1 MRHEASCVPRLAPR
15 SDPSSHAGLVQRN
28 SCTYY
33 SARVPLPQP
42 WRRPHRTS
50 MLDLPGLRH
59 GRALLAAALASA
71 AAWIAAACSTPSSG
85 VDGGDLLGVFEQD
98 AGAAAADGGQPR
110 PSAARQDAGARAAG
124 PASAAAPPTKPPE
137 ARPPSEGS
145 CVAEQ
150 GRPGRELRK
159 TLGRPPCRGAQVL
172 ETRDA
177 EGSPRYACV
186 IAPSGVETRAP
197 LPLIVF
203 FHADGDNPT
212 SVDKETGLR
221 KLGATWNLTG
231 DPAHAGFIVLAPQ
244 GRAFKTPSQAERE
257 RGAKMYTA
265 TAPFD
270 VEFTGEGNVD
280 VATVDAFVDQLLE
293 KKLVDRRRIYALGGS
308 YGGHMAATYAMMRA
322 DRVAAFATFGSDA
335 PPAELGVLG
344 PPRPR
349 WPSTARAT
357 TCSRVSRSSGGCA
370 RATRSPRTPRSCA
383 STRPAGTSPTARS
396 GTAAPRRRAPS
407 TTRAGRS
414 RARPTCSASSPGHV
428 LALGA
433 DAAAAEAAERPRT
446 QTDTSAR

>member
-1 MRHEASCVPRLAPR
+1 MPR
-15 SDPSSHAGLVQRN
+15 SR
-28 SCTYY
+28 
-33 SARVPLPQP
+33 
-42 WRRPHRTS
+42 
-50 MLDLPGLRH
+50 PGLRARRSWAPGLPGPRR
-59 GRALLAAALASA
+59 GRAPVAAALAGA
-71 AAWIAAACSTPSSG
+71 AALLAAACSTPSSG
-85 VDGGDLLGVFEQD
+85 VDGGDLLGVFERD
-98 AGAAAADGGQPR
+98 AGAAAADGGQPQ
-110 PSAARQDAGARAAG
+110 PAAARQDAGARATG
-124 PASAAAPPTKPPE
+124 PASAAAPPPKPPA

-221 KLGATWNLTG
+221 KLAATWNLTG

-257 RGAKMYTA
+257 RGTKTYTA
-265 TAPFD
+265 IAPFD

-293 KKLVDRRRIYALGGS
+293 KKLVDRRRIYALGAS

-322 DRVAAFATFGSDA
+322 DRVAAFATFGSSA
-335 PPAELGVLG
+335 PPAEWACPG
-344 PPRPR
+344 PPPPAMAIYRACDDMFSCESVERWLRARDALSAHTSFLRLDEAGRDEPHCAFRNRCSAKKGAINHAR
-349 WPSTARAT
+349 WPK
-357 TCSRVSRSSGGCA
+357 SREPDLLRFFA
-370 RATRSPRTPRSCA
+370 
-383 STRPAGTSPTARS
+383 
-396 GTAAPRRRAPS
+396 
-407 TTRAGRS
+407 
-414 RARPTCSASSPGHV
+414 GHV
-428 LALGA
+428 LAIGP
-433 DAAAAEAAERPRT
+433 DATTTDSAPERPRT
-446 QTDTSAR
+446 QTDANAR

>member
-1 MRHEASCVPRLAPR
+1 MPRPR
-15 SDPSSHAGLVQRN
+15 PGPR
-28 SCTYY
+28 
-33 SARVPLPQP
+33 AR
-42 WRRPHRTS
+42 RTS
-50 MLDLPGLRH
+50 TPAPPGPRRLRA
-59 GRALLAAALASA
+59 ALVAALAGAAAWLAAACS
-71 AAWIAAACSTPSSG
+71 ACSTPSSS
-85 VDGGDLLGVFEQD
+85 VDGGDLLGVFERD
-98 AGAAAADGGQPR
+98 AGAAAADGGQPT
-110 PSAARQDAGARAAG
+110 AARQDAGARATG
-124 PASAAAPPTKPPE
+124 PANAAATPQKPPA

-244 GRAFKTPSQAERE
+244 GRAFKTPSQAERV
-257 RGAKMYTA
+257 RGTKMYTPI
-265 TAPFD
+265 APFD
-270 VEFTGEGNVD
+270 VEFTGEENVD

-293 KKLVDRRRIYALGGS
+293 KKLVDRRRIYALGAS

-335 PPAELGVLG
+335 PPAEWACPG
-344 PPRPR
+344 PPPPAMAIYRACDDMFSCESVERWLRARDAASAETAFLRLDEAGRDEPHCALRNRCSAKKGAINHAR
-349 WPSTARAT
+349 WPK
-357 TCSRVSRSSGGCA
+357 SREADLLRFFA
-370 RATRSPRTPRSCA
+370 
-383 STRPAGTSPTARS
+383 
-396 GTAAPRRRAPS
+396 
-407 TTRAGRS
+407 
-414 RARPTCSASSPGHV
+414 GHV
-428 LALGA
+428 LAIGA
-433 DAAAAEAAERPRT
+433 DTPTAETTAPRPAT
-446 QTDTSAR
+446 QTGAAGR

>member
-1 MRHEASCVPRLAPR
+1 MPR
-15 SDPSSHAGLVQRN
+15 
-28 SCTYY
+28 
-33 SARVPLPQP
+33 PQP
-42 WRRPHRTS
+42 RRRPHRTS
-50 MLDLPGLRH
+50 TLDLPGLRR
-59 GRALLAAALASA
+59 GRALLAAALAGA
-71 AAWIAAACSTPSSG
+71 AAWLAAACSTPSSG

-137 ARPPSEGS
+137 ARLPSEGS

-257 RGAKMYTA
+257 RGTKMYTP

-322 DRVAAFATFGSDA
+322 DRVAAFATFGSNA
-335 PPAELGVLG
+335 PPAEWACPG
-344 PPRPR
+344 PPPPAMAVYRACDDTFPCESVERWLRARDALSAHTSFLRLDEAGRDEPHCALRNRCSAKKGAINHAR
-349 WPSTARAT
+349 WPK
-357 TCSRVSRSSGGCA
+357 SRETDLLRFFA
-370 RATRSPRTPRSCA
+370 
-383 STRPAGTSPTARS
+383 
-396 GTAAPRRRAPS
+396 
-407 TTRAGRS
+407 
-414 RARPTCSASSPGHV
+414 GHV

-433 DAAAAEAAERPRT
+433 DAAAAETAERPRT
-446 QTDTSAR
+446 QTGTNTR